1 MGKHSEKQNEAST
14 VKSQNQGGLNS
25 IIVIRLIVASLIF
38 AVSLIVK
45 MPSLVRILLLAL
57 SVVVSGYDVA
67 LDAVNSVESGDY
79 FATPIVIVFVAV
91 ISFFIG
97 FGLEGAALMMFYQ
110 IGQILIAYAQERT
123 VKSAKELLCYSDD
136 ETVEKVTGI
145 IEEENAGKMAMEYTV
160 GSAASFILKI
170 ALGIAVLYAVLIP
183 IFTNLSFAVS
193 IHRALTI
200 IVIATPLSV
209 VVAMPLTGIIGICYG
224 AQFGVI
230 FNNAAAM
237 EKAAE
242 VETAVFDKPGVFAD
256 DHPSLVSAQSDLL
269 DKSTFMNFAAHAV
282 YYSEQPF
289 AKAIS
294 DAFNF
299 DYKLD
304 LISDFQDIPGC
315 GVDLKINGAHV
326 TLATRELFA
335 SRGEAVPYENAKE
348 DYQMFYMMVSEKYV
362 GKIALTNEI
371 YGETEQ
377 LAPDLKAIGFDKCIL
392 LTEDG
397 KEESEAAATEL
408 EFDEVYGECDTE
420 RKLRLINDL
429 KASRDTQMMYVY
441 ANGFD
446 AHSAADLDI
455 RVSRKGKFADILV
468 IPEYIANLPLALQL
482 CSRVREVAAE
492 NAIFAFVIKAIL
504 IFLSLTGYCNIW
516 FAIFIDM
523 VAALAT
529 ILNSIRV
536 TSPSLIGI
544 LRYKA
549 GK

>member
-110 IGQILIAYAQERT
+110 IGRILIAYAQERT
-123 VKSAKELLCYSDD
+123 VKSAKELLCYSDE

-183 IFTNLSFAVS
+183 ILTNLSFAVS

-371 YGETEQ
+371 YGEAEQ

-408 EFDEVYGECDTE
+408 EFDEVYGECDTA
-420 RKLRLINDL
+420 RKLRLVNDL

-523 VAALAT
+523 AAALAT

-536 TSPSLIGI
+536 TSPSLISI
-544 LRYKA
+544 LKYKA

>member
-123 VKSAKELLCYSDD
+123 VKSAKELLCYSDE

-183 IFTNLSFAVS
+183 ILTNLSFAVS

-348 DYQMFYMMVSEKYV
+348 NYQMYYMMVSEKYV

-408 EFDEVYGECDTE
+408 EFDEVYGECDTA
-420 RKLRLINDL
+420 RKLRLVNDL

-523 VAALAT
+523 AAALAT

-544 LRYKA
+544 LKYKA

>member
-14 VKSQNQGGLNS
+14 VKCQNQGGLNS
-25 IIVIRLIVASLIF
+25 IIVIRLIIASLIF

-123 VKSAKELLCYSDD
+123 VKSAKELLCYSDE

-183 IFTNLSFAVS
+183 ILTNLSFAVS

-408 EFDEVYGECDTE
+408 EFDEVYGECDTA
-420 RKLRLINDL
+420 RKLRLVNDL

-523 VAALAT
+523 AAALAT

-544 LRYKA
+544 LKYKA

>member
-14 VKSQNQGGLNS
+14 VKSQSPGGLNS

-57 SVVVSGYDVA
+57 SIVVSGYDVA

-123 VKSAKELLCYSDD
+123 VKSAKELLCYSDE

-183 IFTNLSFAVS
+183 ILTNLSFAVS

-230 FNNAAAM
+230 FNNVAAM

-294 DAFNF
+294 DAFNL

-408 EFDEVYGECDTE
+408 EFDEVYGECDTA
-420 RKLRLINDL
+420 RKLRLVNDL

-523 VAALAT
+523 AAALAT

-544 LRYKA
+544 LKYKA

>member
-14 VKSQNQGGLNS
+14 VKCQNQGGLNS

-123 VKSAKELLCYSDD
+123 VKSAKELLCYSDE

-183 IFTNLSFAVS
+183 ILTNLSFAVS

-408 EFDEVYGECDTE
+408 EFDEVYGECDTA
-420 RKLRLINDL
+420 RKLRLVNDL

-523 VAALAT
+523 AAALAT

-544 LRYKA
+544 LKYKA

>member
-1 MGKHSEKQNEAST
+1 MGKHSEKQNEAPAA
-14 VKSQNQGGLNS
+14 KNQSPGAVNGV
-25 IIVIRLIVASLIF
+25 IVIRLIVASVIF
-38 AVSLIVK
+38 AASLLFH
-45 MPSLVRILLLAL
+45 MPAFLSILLLAL
-57 SVVVSGYDVA
+57 SVAVSGYDVV
-67 LDAVNSVESGDY
+67 LDAVDSVESRDY

-91 ISFFIG
+91 VSFFIG

-110 IGQILIAYAQERT
+110 IGRILIAYAEERT
-123 VKSAKELLCYSDD
+123 IRSAKELLCYSDE

-145 IEEENAGKMAMEYTV
+145 IEKEGAGKLAMESDIR
-160 GSAASFILKI
+160 SAASFVLKI
-170 ALGIAVLYAVLIP
+170 ALVIAVLYALLIP

-209 VVAMPLTGIIGICYG
+209 VVAMPLTGIIGICYS

-230 FNNAAAM
+230 FNNSAAM
-237 EKAAE
+237 EKGAAA
-242 VETAVFDKPGVFAD
+242 ETAVFDKPGVFAA
-256 DHPSLVSAQSDLL
+256 DHPSLVSVQSDLL
-269 DKSTFMNFAAHAV
+269 DKDTFMSFAAHAV

-289 AKAIS
+289 AKAIT
-294 DAFNF
+294 DAYNH
-299 DYKLD
+299 DYKLE
-304 LISDFQDIPGC
+304 LISDFVDIPGC

-335 SRGEAVPYENAKE
+335 GRGEAVPYEGGKE
-348 DYQMFYMMVSEKYV
+348 NYQMLYMMVSEKYV
-362 GKIALTNEI
+362 GKIALSNEFF
-371 YGETEQ
+371 GEAEQ

-392 LTEDG
+392 LTEEG
-397 KEESEAAATEL
+397 KEESEDIAAEL
-408 EFDEVYGECDTE
+408 EFDEVFGECDTA

-429 KASRDTQMMYVY
+429 KSSRDTQMMYVY

-446 AHSAADLDI
+446 GHSAADLDV
-455 RVSRKGKFADILV
+455 RVNRKGKFADVLV
-468 IPEYIANLPLALQL
+468 LPEYIANLPLALQL

-523 VAALAT
+523 AAALAT

-536 TSPSLIGI
+536 TSESLISI

>member
-14 VKSQNQGGLNS
+14 VKSQSPGGLNS

-123 VKSAKELLCYSDD
+123 VKSAKELLCYSDE

-183 IFTNLSFAVS
+183 ILTNLSFAVS

-294 DAFNF
+294 DAFNL

-420 RKLRLINDL
+420 RKLRLVNDL

-523 VAALAT
+523 AAALAT

-544 LRYKA
+544 LKYKA

>member
-14 VKSQNQGGLNS
+14 VKSQNPGGLNS
-25 IIVIRLIVASLIF
+25 VIVIRLIVASLIF

-110 IGQILIAYAQERT
+110 IGQILIAYAKERT
-123 VKSAKELLCYSDD
+123 VRSAKELLCYSDD

-145 IEEENAGKMAMEYTV
+145 IEEENAGKMTMESAV

-209 VVAMPLTGIIGICYG
+209 VVAMPLTGIIGICYS

-230 FNNAAAM
+230 FNRAAAM

-242 VETAVFDKPGVFAD
+242 VDTAVFDKPGVFAD
-256 DHPSLVSAQSDLL
+256 DHPKLVSVQSDLL

-294 DAFNF
+294 DAFTL

-315 GVDLKINGAHV
+315 GVELKINGAHV
-326 TLATRELFA
+326 TLANRELFA

-348 DYQMFYMMVSEKYV
+348 NYQMYYMMVSEKYV
-362 GKIALTNEI
+362 GKIALTNEF
-371 YGETEQ
+371 YGEAEQ

-397 KEESEAAATEL
+397 KEESELAATEL
-408 EFDEVYGECDTE
+408 EFDEFYGECDTE

-446 AHSAADLDI
+446 GHSAADLDV
-455 RVSRKGKFADILV
+455 RVNRKGKFADILV

-482 CSRVREVAAE
+482 CSRVREVATE
-492 NAIFAFVIKAIL
+492 NAIFAFIVKAIL

>member
-14 VKSQNQGGLNS
+14 VKSQNPGGLNS
-25 IIVIRLIVASLIF
+25 VIVIRLIVASLIF

-45 MPSLVRILLLAL
+45 MPSLVRILLLVL

-110 IGQILIAYAQERT
+110 IGQILIAYAKERT

-145 IEEENAGKMAMEYTV
+145 IEEENAGKMTMESAV

-183 IFTNLSFAVS
+183 IFTNLSFAVA

-209 VVAMPLTGIIGICYG
+209 VVAMPLTGIIGICYS

-230 FNNAAAM
+230 FNRAAAM

-242 VETAVFDKPGVFAD
+242 VDTAVFDKPGVFAD
-256 DHPSLVSAQSDLL
+256 DHPKLVSVQSDLL

-294 DAFNF
+294 DAFTL

-315 GVDLKINGAHV
+315 GVELKINGAHV
-326 TLATRELFA
+326 TLANRELFA
-335 SRGEAVPYENAKE
+335 SRGEAVPYENAK
-348 DYQMFYMMVSEKYV
+348 DNYQMYYMMVSEKYV
-362 GKIALTNEI
+362 GKIALTNEF
-371 YGETEQ
+371 YGEAEQ

-397 KEESEAAATEL
+397 KEESELAATEL
-408 EFDEVYGECDTE
+408 EFDEFYGECDTE

-446 AHSAADLDI
+446 AHSAADLDV
-455 RVSRKGKFADILV
+455 RVNRKGKFADILV

>member
-1 MGKHSEKQNEAST
+1 MSSRNPGS
-14 VKSQNQGGLNS
+14 LNS

-38 AVSLIVK
+38 AVSLIIN
-45 MPSLVRILLLAL
+45 MPSFLRILLLAL
-57 SVVVSGYDVA
+57 SVAVSGYDVVLA
-67 LDAVNSVESGDY
+67 AVDCVESRDY

-110 IGQILIAYAQERT
+110 IGLILISYADERT

-145 IEEENAGKMAMEYTV
+145 IEEENAGKMAMESTV
-160 GSAASFILKI
+160 GAAASFVLKI

-237 EKAAE
+237 EKAAD

-256 DHPSLVSAQSDLL
+256 DHPRLVSVQSDLL
-269 DKSTFMNFAAHAV
+269 DKSTFLNFAAHAV

-294 DAFNF
+294 DAFTQ

-304 LISDFQDIPGC
+304 LISDFQDIPGS

-326 TLATRELFA
+326 TLATRELFT
-335 SRGEAVPYENAKE
+335 SRGEAVPYESGKE
-348 DYQMFYMMVSEKYV
+348 NYQMLYMMVSEKYV
-362 GKIALTNEI
+362 GKIALSTEF
-371 YGETEQ
+371 YGEAEQ
-377 LAPDLKAIGFDKCIL
+377 LAPDLKAIGFDQCIL

-408 EFDEVYGECDTE
+408 EFDEVFGQCDTE

-429 KASRDTQMMYVY
+429 KSSKDTQMMYVY

-446 AHSAADLDI
+446 AHSAADLDVRI
-455 RVSRKGKFADILV
+455 NRKGKFADVLV

-492 NAIFAFVIKAIL
+492 NAIFAFVVKAIL

-523 VAALAT
+523 EAREVGSAQSA
-529 ILNSIRV
+529 
-536 TSPSLIGI
+536 
-544 LRYKA
+544 
-549 GK
+549 

>member
-110 IGQILIAYAQERT
+110 IGRILIAYAQERT
-123 VKSAKELLCYSDD
+123 VKSAKELLCYSDE

-183 IFTNLSFAVS
+183 ILTNLSFAVS

-408 EFDEVYGECDTE
+408 EFDEVYGECDTA
-420 RKLRLINDL
+420 RKLRLVNDL

-523 VAALAT
+523 AAALAT

-544 LRYKA
+544 LKYKA

>member
-1 MGKHSEKQNEAST
+1 MGKHSEKQTETPAAS
-14 VKSQNQGGLNS
+14 SRNPGSLNS

-38 AVSLIVK
+38 AVSLIIN
-45 MPSLVRILLLAL
+45 MPSFLRILLLAL
-57 SVVVSGYDVA
+57 SVAVSGYDVV
-67 LDAVNSVESGDY
+67 LSAVDCVESRDY
-79 FATPIVIVFVAV
+79 FSTPIVIVFVAV

-110 IGQILIAYAQERT
+110 IGLILISYADERT

-145 IEEENAGKMAMEYTV
+145 IEEENAGKMAMESTV
-160 GSAASFILKI
+160 GAAASFVLKI

-237 EKAAE
+237 EKAAD

-256 DHPSLVSAQSDLL
+256 DHPRLVSVQSDLL
-269 DKSTFMNFAAHAV
+269 DKSTFLNFAAHAV

-294 DAFNF
+294 DAFTQ

-304 LISDFQDIPGC
+304 LISDFQDIPGS

-326 TLATRELFA
+326 TLASRELFT
-335 SRGEAVPYENAKE
+335 SRGEAVPYESGKE
-348 DYQMFYMMVSEKYV
+348 NYQMLYMMVSEKYV
-362 GKIALTNEI
+362 GKIALSTEF
-371 YGETEQ
+371 YGEAEQ
-377 LAPDLKAIGFDKCIL
+377 LAPDLKAIGFDQCIL

-408 EFDEVYGECDTE
+408 EFDEVFGQCDTE

-429 KASRDTQMMYVY
+429 KSSKDTQMMYVY

-446 AHSAADLDI
+446 AHSAADLDVRI
-455 RVSRKGKFADILV
+455 NRKGKFADVLV

-492 NAIFAFVIKAIL
+492 NAIFAFVVKAIL

-536 TSPSLIGI
+536 TSPSLISI
-544 LRYKA
+544 LKYKA

>member
-1 MGKHSEKQNEAST
+1 MGKNSEKQNEAST
-14 VKSQNQGGLNS
+14 VKSQNPGGLNS
-25 IIVIRLIVASLIF
+25 VIVIRLIVASLIF

-45 MPSLVRILLLAL
+45 MPSLVRILLLVL

-110 IGQILIAYAQERT
+110 IGQILIAYAKERT

-145 IEEENAGKMAMEYTV
+145 IEEENAGKMTMESAV

-209 VVAMPLTGIIGICYG
+209 VVAMPLTGIIGICYS

-230 FNNAAAM
+230 FNRAAAM

-242 VETAVFDKPGVFAD
+242 VDTAVFDKPGVFAD
-256 DHPSLVSAQSDLL
+256 DHPKLVSVQSDLL

-294 DAFNF
+294 DAFTL

-315 GVDLKINGAHV
+315 GVELKINGAHV
-326 TLATRELFA
+326 TLANRELFA

-348 DYQMFYMMVSEKYV
+348 NYQMYYMMVSEKYV
-362 GKIALTNEI
+362 GKIALTNEF
-371 YGETEQ
+371 YGEAEQ

-397 KEESEAAATEL
+397 KEESELAATEL
-408 EFDEVYGECDTE
+408 EFDEFYGECDTE

-446 AHSAADLDI
+446 AHSAADLDV
-455 RVSRKGKFADILV
+455 RVNRKGKFADILV

>member
-1 MGKHSEKQNEAST
+1 MGKHSEKQNEAPAA
-14 VKSQNQGGLNS
+14 KNQSPGAVNGV
-25 IIVIRLIVASLIF
+25 IVIRLIVASLIF
-38 AVSLIVK
+38 AASLLFH
-45 MPSLVRILLLAL
+45 MPAFLSILLLAL
-57 SVVVSGYDVA
+57 SVAVSGYDVV
-67 LDAVNSVESGDY
+67 LDAVDSVESRDY

-91 ISFFIG
+91 VSFFIG

-110 IGQILIAYAQERT
+110 IGRILIAYAEERT
-123 VKSAKELLCYSDD
+123 IRSAKELLCYSDE

-145 IEEENAGKMAMEYTV
+145 IEEEGAGKLAME
-160 GSAASFILKI
+160 SDIRSSASFVLKI
-170 ALGIAVLYAVLIP
+170 ALVIAVLYALLIP

-209 VVAMPLTGIIGICYG
+209 VVAMPLTGIIGICYS

-237 EKAAE
+237 EKGAAA
-242 VETAVFDKPGVFAD
+242 ETAVFDKPGVFAA
-256 DHPSLVSAQSDLL
+256 DHPSLVSVQSDLL
-269 DKSTFMNFAAHAV
+269 DKDTFMSFAAHAV

-289 AKAIS
+289 AKAIT
-294 DAFNF
+294 DAYSH
-299 DYKLD
+299 DYKLE
-304 LISDFQDIPGC
+304 LISDFVDIPGC

-326 TLATRELFA
+326 TLASRELFA
-335 SRGEAVPYENAKE
+335 GRGEAVPYEGGKE
-348 DYQMFYMMVSEKYV
+348 NYQMLYMMVSEKYV
-362 GKIALTNEI
+362 GKIALSNEFF
-371 YGETEQ
+371 GEAEQ
-377 LAPDLKAIGFDKCIL
+377 LAPDLKAIGFEKCIL
-392 LTEDG
+392 LTEEG
-397 KEESEAAATEL
+397 KEESEDIAAEL
-408 EFDEVYGECDTE
+408 EFDEVFGECDTA

-429 KASRDTQMMYVY
+429 KSSKDTQMMYVY

-446 AHSAADLDI
+446 GHSAADLDV
-455 RVSRKGKFADILV
+455 RVNRKGKFADVLV
-468 IPEYIANLPLALQL
+468 LPEYIANLPLALQL

-523 VAALAT
+523 AAALAT

-536 TSPSLIGI
+536 TSESLISI

>member
-14 VKSQNQGGLNS
+14 VKSQNPGGLNS
-25 IIVIRLIVASLIF
+25 VIVIRLIVASLIF

-45 MPSLVRILLLAL
+45 MPSLVRILLLVL

-110 IGQILIAYAQERT
+110 IGQILIAYAKERT

-145 IEEENAGKMAMEYTV
+145 IEEENAGKMTMESAV
-160 GSAASFILKI
+160 GSAASYILKI

-209 VVAMPLTGIIGICYG
+209 VVAMPLTGIIGICYS

-230 FNNAAAM
+230 FNRAAAM

-242 VETAVFDKPGVFAD
+242 VDTAVFDKPGVFAD
-256 DHPSLVSAQSDLL
+256 DHPKLVSVQSDLL

-294 DAFNF
+294 DAFTL

-315 GVDLKINGAHV
+315 GVELKINGAHV
-326 TLATRELFA
+326 TLANRELFA

-348 DYQMFYMMVSEKYV
+348 NYQMYYMMVSEKYV
-362 GKIALTNEI
+362 GKIALTNEF
-371 YGETEQ
+371 YGEAEQ

-397 KEESEAAATEL
+397 KEESELAATEL
-408 EFDEVYGECDTE
+408 EFDEFYGECDTE

-429 KASRDTQMMYVY
+429 KASRDTQMIYVY

-446 AHSAADLDI
+446 GHSAADLDV
-455 RVSRKGKFADILV
+455 RVNRKGKFADILV

>member
-1 MGKHSEKQNEAST
+1 MGKHSEKQNESSA
-14 VKSQNQGGLNS
+14 VKREISGGVDG
-25 IIVIRLIVASLIF
+25 IMVIRLIIASLIF
-38 AVSLIVK
+38 AVSLIFN
-45 MPSLVRILLLAL
+45 MPSFLRILLLAL
-57 SVVVSGYDVA
+57 SVAVSGYDVV
-67 LDAVNSVESGDY
+67 LDAVDSVESRDY

-110 IGQILIAYAQERT
+110 IGMILISYAEERT
-123 VKSAKELLCYSDD
+123 IKSAKELLCYSDE

-145 IEEENAGKMAMEYTV
+145 IGEENAGKLEMESSV
-160 GSAASFILKI
+160 GSAASFVLKI
-170 ALGIAVLYAVLIP
+170 ALVIAVLYAVFIP

-230 FNNAAAM
+230 FNNAATM
-237 EKAAE
+237 EKTVEA
-242 VETAVFDKPGVFAD
+242 ETAVFDKPGVFAD
-256 DHPSLVSAQSDLL
+256 DHPSIVSVQSDLL
-269 DKSTFMNFAAHAV
+269 DTGTFMNFAAHAV

-294 DAFNF
+294 DAFTQ
-299 DYKLD
+299 DYKLE
-304 LISDFQDIPGC
+304 LISDFEDIPGS

-326 TLATRELFA
+326 TLATRELFT
-335 SRGEAVPYENAKE
+335 SRGEAVPYESGKE
-348 DYQMFYMMVSEKYV
+348 KYQMLYMMVSEKYV
-362 GKIALTNEI
+362 GKIALSNEI
-371 YGETEQ
+371 YGEAEQ
-377 LAPDLKAIGFDKCIL
+377 LVPDLKAIGFEKCIL

-397 KEESEAAATEL
+397 KEESEDTAAEL
-408 EFDEVYGECDTE
+408 EFDEVFAECNTA
-420 RKLRLINDL
+420 RKLRLISDL
-429 KASRDTQMMYVY
+429 KSSSDTQMMYVY

-446 AHSAADLDI
+446 GHSAADIDI
-455 RVSRKGKFADILV
+455 RVSRKGKFADVLV
-468 IPEYIANLPLALQL
+468 LPEYIANLPVALQL
-482 CSRVREVAAE
+482 CSRMREVAAE
-492 NAIFAFVIKAIL
+492 NAIFAFIIKAIL

-523 VAALAT
+523 AAALGT

-544 LRYKA
+544 LKYKA

>member
-57 SVVVSGYDVA
+57 SIVVSGYDVA
-67 LDAVNSVESGDY
+67 LGAVNSVESGDY

-110 IGQILIAYAQERT
+110 IGQILIAYARERT
-123 VKSAKELLCYSDD
+123 VKSAKELLCYSDE

-230 FNNAAAM
+230 FNSAAAM
-237 EKAAE
+237 EKAAD
-242 VETAVFDKPGVFAD
+242 VDTAVFDKPGVFAD
-256 DHPSLVSAQSDLL
+256 DHPSLVSVQSDLL

-294 DAFNF
+294 DAFNL

-371 YGETEQ
+371 YGEAEQ

-420 RKLRLINDL
+420 RKLRLVNDL

-446 AHSAADLDI
+446 AHSAADLDV
-455 RVSRKGKFADILV
+455 RVNRKGKFADILV

-523 VAALAT
+523 AAALAT

-544 LRYKA
+544 LKYKA

>member
-123 VKSAKELLCYSDD
+123 VKSAKELLCYSDE

>member
-1 MGKHSEKQNEAST
+1 MGKHSEKQTEASAA
-14 VKSQNQGGLNS
+14 KSREPGSLNS

-38 AVSLIVK
+38 AVSLIIK
-45 MPSLVRILLLAL
+45 MPSFLRILLLAL
-57 SVVVSGYDVA
+57 SVAVSGYDVV
-67 LDAVNSVESGDY
+67 LDAVDSVESRDY
-79 FATPIVIVFVAV
+79 FATPIIIVFVAV

-110 IGQILIAYAQERT
+110 IGLILIAYAQERT

-145 IEEENAGKMAMEYTV
+145 IEEEYAGKLEMASAV
-160 GSAASFILKI
+160 GSAASFVLKI

-209 VVAMPLTGIIGICYG
+209 VVAMPLTGIIGICYS

-230 FNNAAAM
+230 FTNAAVM
-237 EKAAE
+237 EKAAK

-256 DHPSLVSAQSDLL
+256 DHPRLVSVESDLL
-269 DKSTFMNFAAHAV
+269 DKNTFLNFAAHAV

-294 DAFNF
+294 DAFTQ
-299 DYKLD
+299 DYKLE
-304 LISDFQDIPGC
+304 LISDFQDIPGS

-326 TLATRELFA
+326 TLATRELFT
-335 SRGEAVPYENAKE
+335 SRGEAVPYESGKE
-348 DYQMFYMMVSEKYV
+348 NYQMLYMMVSEKYV
-362 GKIALTNEI
+362 GKIALSNEI
-371 YGETEQ
+371 YGEAEQ

-397 KEESEAAATEL
+397 KEESEVAATEL
-408 EFDEVYGECDTE
+408 EFDEVFGQCDTE
-420 RKLRLINDL
+420 RKLRLISDL
-429 KASRDTQMMYVY
+429 KSSGDTQMMYVY

-446 AHSAADLDI
+446 AHSAADLDVRI
-455 RVSRKGKFADILV
+455 NRKGKFADVLV
-468 IPEYIANLPLALQL
+468 IPEYLANLPIALQL

-536 TSPSLIGI
+536 TSPSLISI

>member
-14 VKSQNQGGLNS
+14 VKSQSPGGLNS

-123 VKSAKELLCYSDD
+123 VKSAKELLCYSDE

-183 IFTNLSFAVS
+183 ILTNLSFAVS

-348 DYQMFYMMVSEKYV
+348 NYQMYYMMVSEKYV

-408 EFDEVYGECDTE
+408 EFDEVYGECDTA
-420 RKLRLINDL
+420 RKLRLVNDL

-523 VAALAT
+523 AAALAT

-544 LRYKA
+544 LKYKA

>member
-110 IGQILIAYAQERT
+110 IGRILIAYAQERT
-123 VKSAKELLCYSDD
+123 VKSAKELLCYSDE

-183 IFTNLSFAVS
+183 ILTNLSFAVS

-408 EFDEVYGECDTE
+408 EFDEVYGECDTA
-420 RKLRLINDL
+420 RKLRLVNDL

-492 NAIFAFVIKAIL
+492 NAIFAFVVKAIL

-523 VAALAT
+523 AAALAT

-544 LRYKA
+544 LKYKA

>member
-14 VKSQNQGGLNS
+14 VKSQNPGGLNS
-25 IIVIRLIVASLIF
+25 VIVIRLIIASLIF

-110 IGQILIAYAQERT
+110 IGLILISYAKERT

-145 IEEENAGKMAMEYTV
+145 IEEENAGKMAMESTV

-224 AQFGVI
+224 AQFGAI
-230 FNNAAAM
+230 FNSAGAM
-237 EKAAE
+237 EKAAD
-242 VETAVFDKPGVFAD
+242 VDTAVFDKPGVFAD
-256 DHPSLVSAQSDLL
+256 DHPSLVSVQSDLL

-294 DAFNF
+294 DAFHL

-348 DYQMFYMMVSEKYV
+348 NYQMYYMMVSEKYV

-371 YGETEQ
+371 YGEAEQ
-377 LAPDLKAIGFDKCIL
+377 LAPELKAIGFDKCIL

-397 KEESEAAATEL
+397 KEESEATATEL
-408 EFDEVYGECDTE
+408 EFDEFYCECDTE

-446 AHSAADLDI
+446 AHSAADLDV
-455 RVSRKGKFADILV
+455 RVNRKGKFADILV

>member
-1 MGKHSEKQNEAST
+1 MGKHSEKQNEAPA
-14 VKSQNQGGLNS
+14 VKSQIPGGLNG
-25 IIVIRLIVASLIF
+25 IIVIRLIIASLIF

-45 MPSLVRILLLAL
+45 MPSLVRTLLLAL
-57 SVVVSGYDVA
+57 SVVVSGYDVVLA
-67 LDAVNSVESGDY
+67 AVDSVESRDY

-110 IGQILIAYAQERT
+110 IGQILIAYAKERT

-136 ETVEKVTGI
+136 ETVEKITGI
-145 IEEENAGKMAMEYTV
+145 IEEENAGKMELESTV
-160 GSAASFILKI
+160 GAAASFVLKI
-170 ALGIAVLYAVLIP
+170 ALGIAVLYAILIP
-183 IFTNLSFAVS
+183 ILTNLSFAVS

-224 AQFGVI
+224 AQFGVV
-230 FNNAAAM
+230 FNNAEAM

-242 VETAVFDKPGVFAD
+242 ADTAVFDKPGVFAD
-256 DHPSLVSAQSDLL
+256 DHPSLVSVQSDLL

-294 DAFNF
+294 DAFNH
-299 DYKLD
+299 DYMLD

-315 GVDLKINGAHV
+315 GVELKINGAHV

-335 SRGEAVPYENAKE
+335 SRGEAVPYESSKE
-348 DYQMFYMMVSEKYV
+348 NYQMLYMMVSEKYV

-371 YGETEQ
+371 YGEAEQ
-377 LAPDLKAIGFDKCIL
+377 LVPDLKAIGFEKCIL

-397 KEESEAAATEL
+397 NEESEIAATEL
-408 EFDEVYGECDTE
+408 EFDEVFGECDTA

-429 KASRDTQMMYVY
+429 KTSRDTQMMYVY

-446 AHSAADLDI
+446 AHSAADLDV
-455 RVSRKGKFADILV
+455 RVNRKGKFADILV

-492 NAIFAFVIKAIL
+492 NAIFAFVVKAIL

-523 VAALAT
+523 AAALAT

>member
-1 MGKHSEKQNEAST
+1 MGKHSEKQNEAFT
-14 VKSQNQGGLNS
+14 VKSQNPGGLNS

-38 AVSLIVK
+38 AVSLVVK

-256 DHPSLVSAQSDLL
+256 DHPSLVSVQSDLL

-294 DAFNF
+294 DAFNL

-348 DYQMFYMMVSEKYV
+348 NYQMFYMMVSEKYV

-371 YGETEQ
+371 YGEAEQ
-377 LAPDLKAIGFDKCIL
+377 LAPNMKAIGFDKCIL

-408 EFDEVYGECDTE
+408 EFDEVYGECDTA

-429 KASRDTQMMYVY
+429 KGSRDTQMMYVY

-446 AHSAADLDI
+446 GHSAADLDV
-455 RVSRKGKFADILV
+455 RVNRKGKFADILV

-544 LRYKA
+544 LKYKA

>member
-25 IIVIRLIVASLIF
+25 IIVIRLIIASLIF

-57 SVVVSGYDVA
+57 SIVVSGYDVA

-110 IGQILIAYAQERT
+110 IGQILIAYARERT
-123 VKSAKELLCYSDD
+123 VKSAKELLCYSDE

-230 FNNAAAM
+230 FNSAAAM
-237 EKAAE
+237 EKAAD
-242 VETAVFDKPGVFAD
+242 VDTAVFDKPGVFAD
-256 DHPSLVSAQSDLL
+256 DHPSLVSVQSDLL

-294 DAFNF
+294 DAFNL

-348 DYQMFYMMVSEKYV
+348 NYQMFYMMVSEKYV

-371 YGETEQ
+371 YGEAEQ
-377 LAPDLKAIGFDKCIL
+377 LAPDMKAIGFDKCIL

-408 EFDEVYGECDTE
+408 EFDEVYGECDTA

-429 KASRDTQMMYVY
+429 KGSRDTQMMYVY

-446 AHSAADLDI
+446 GHSAADLDV
-455 RVSRKGKFADILV
+455 RVNRKGKFADILV

-544 LRYKA
+544 LKYKA

>member
-145 IEEENAGKMAMEYTV
+145 IGEENAGKMAMEYTV

-230 FNNAAAM
+230 FNTAAAM

-256 DHPSLVSAQSDLL
+256 DHPSLVSVQSDLL

-294 DAFNF
+294 DAFNL

-348 DYQMFYMMVSEKYV
+348 NYQMFYMMVSEKYV

-371 YGETEQ
+371 YGEAEQ

-408 EFDEVYGECDTE
+408 EFDEVYGECDTA

-429 KASRDTQMMYVY
+429 KGSRDTQMMYVY

-446 AHSAADLDI
+446 GHSAADLDV
-455 RVSRKGKFADILV
+455 RVNRKGKFADILV

-544 LRYKA
+544 LKYKA

>member
-14 VKSQNQGGLNS
+14 VKSQSPGGLNS

-123 VKSAKELLCYSDD
+123 VKSAKELLCYSDE

-183 IFTNLSFAVS
+183 ILTNLSFAVS

-209 VVAMPLTGIIGICYG
+209 VVAMPLTGIIGICCG

-294 DAFNF
+294 DAFNL

-420 RKLRLINDL
+420 RKLRLVNDL

-523 VAALAT
+523 AAALAT

-544 LRYKA
+544 LKYKA

>member
-14 VKSQNQGGLNS
+14 VKSQNPGGLNS
-25 IIVIRLIVASLIF
+25 VIVIRLIVASLIF

-45 MPSLVRILLLAL
+45 MPSLVRILLLVL

-110 IGQILIAYAQERT
+110 IGQILIAYAKERT

-145 IEEENAGKMAMEYTV
+145 IEEENAGKMTMESAV

-209 VVAMPLTGIIGICYG
+209 VVAMPLTGIIGICYS

-230 FNNAAAM
+230 FNRAAAM

-242 VETAVFDKPGVFAD
+242 VDTAVFDKPGVFAD
-256 DHPSLVSAQSDLL
+256 DHPKLVSVQSDLL

-294 DAFNF
+294 DAFTL

-315 GVDLKINGAHV
+315 GVELKINGAHV
-326 TLATRELFA
+326 TLANRELFA

-348 DYQMFYMMVSEKYV
+348 NYQMYYMMVSEKYV
-362 GKIALTNEI
+362 GKIALTNEF
-371 YGETEQ
+371 YGEAEQ

-397 KEESEAAATEL
+397 KEESELAATEL
-408 EFDEVYGECDTE
+408 EFDEFYGECDTE

-429 KASRDTQMMYVY
+429 KGSRDTQMMYVY

-446 AHSAADLDI
+446 AHSAADLDV
-455 RVSRKGKFADILV
+455 RVNRKGKFADILV

-492 NAIFAFVIKAIL
+492 NAIFAFIVKAIL

>member
-110 IGQILIAYAQERT
+110 IGRILIAYAQERT
-123 VKSAKELLCYSDD
+123 VKSAKELLCYSDE

-183 IFTNLSFAVS
+183 ILTNLSFAVS

-294 DAFNF
+294 DAFNL

-408 EFDEVYGECDTE
+408 EFDEVYGECDTA
-420 RKLRLINDL
+420 RKLRLVNDL

-446 AHSAADLDI
+446 AHSAADLDV
-455 RVSRKGKFADILV
+455 RVNRKGKFADILV

-523 VAALAT
+523 AAALAT

-544 LRYKA
+544 LKYKA

>member
-1 MGKHSEKQNEAST
+1 MGKHSEKQNEAFT
-14 VKSQNQGGLNS
+14 VKSQNPGGLNS

-160 GSAASFILKI
+160 GFAASFILKI

-256 DHPSLVSAQSDLL
+256 DHPSLVSVQSDLL

-294 DAFNF
+294 DAFNL

-348 DYQMFYMMVSEKYV
+348 NYQMFYMMVSEKYV

-371 YGETEQ
+371 YGEAEQ
-377 LAPDLKAIGFDKCIL
+377 LAPNMKAIGFDKCIL

-408 EFDEVYGECDTE
+408 EFDEVYGECDTA

-429 KASRDTQMMYVY
+429 KGSRDTQMMYVY

-446 AHSAADLDI
+446 GHSAADLDV
-455 RVSRKGKFADILV
+455 RVNRKGKFADILV

-544 LRYKA
+544 LKYKA

>member
-1 MGKHSEKQNEAST
+1 MGKHSEKRNEAST

-45 MPSLVRILLLAL
+45 MPSLVRILLLVL

-110 IGQILIAYAQERT
+110 IGQILIAYAKERT
-123 VKSAKELLCYSDD
+123 VRSAKELLCYSDD

-145 IEEENAGKMAMEYTV
+145 IEEENAGKMTMESAV

-209 VVAMPLTGIIGICYG
+209 VVAMPLTGIIGICYS

-230 FNNAAAM
+230 FNRAAAM

-242 VETAVFDKPGVFAD
+242 VDTAVFDKPGVFAD
-256 DHPSLVSAQSDLL
+256 DHPKLVSVQSDLL

-294 DAFNF
+294 DAFTL

-315 GVDLKINGAHV
+315 GVELKINGAHV
-326 TLATRELFA
+326 TLANRELFA

-348 DYQMFYMMVSEKYV
+348 NYQMYYMMVSEKYV
-362 GKIALTNEI
+362 GKIALTNEF
-371 YGETEQ
+371 YGEAEQ

-397 KEESEAAATEL
+397 KEESELAATEL
-408 EFDEVYGECDTE
+408 EFDEFYGECDTE

-446 AHSAADLDI
+446 GHSAADLDV
-455 RVSRKGKFADILV
+455 RVNRKGKFADILV

-482 CSRVREVAAE
+482 CSRVREVATE
-492 NAIFAFVIKAIL
+492 NAIFAFIVKAIL

>member
-110 IGQILIAYAQERT
+110 IGRILIAYAQERT
-123 VKSAKELLCYSDD
+123 VKSAKELLCYSDE

-183 IFTNLSFAVS
+183 ILTNLSFAVS

-209 VVAMPLTGIIGICYG
+209 VVAMPLTGIIGICCG

-371 YGETEQ
+371 YGEAEQ

-408 EFDEVYGECDTE
+408 EFDEVYGECDTA
-420 RKLRLINDL
+420 RKLRLVNDL

-446 AHSAADLDI
+446 AHSAADLDV
-455 RVSRKGKFADILV
+455 RVNRKGKFADILV

-523 VAALAT
+523 AAALGT

-544 LRYKA
+544 LKYKA

>member
-1 MGKHSEKQNEAST
+1 MGKHSEKQNEAFT
-14 VKSQNQGGLNS
+14 VKSQNPGGLNS

-67 LDAVNSVESGDY
+67 LDAVNSVESGYY

-160 GSAASFILKI
+160 GFAASFILKI

-256 DHPSLVSAQSDLL
+256 DHPSLVSVQSDLL

-294 DAFNF
+294 DAFNL

-348 DYQMFYMMVSEKYV
+348 NYQMFYMMVSEKYV

-371 YGETEQ
+371 YGEAEQ
-377 LAPDLKAIGFDKCIL
+377 LAPNMKAIGFDKCIL

-408 EFDEVYGECDTE
+408 EFDEVYGECDTA

-429 KASRDTQMMYVY
+429 KGSRDTQMMYVY

-446 AHSAADLDI
+446 GHSAADLDV
-455 RVSRKGKFADILV
+455 RVNRKGKFADILV

-544 LRYKA
+544 LKYKA

>member
-14 VKSQNQGGLNS
+14 VKCQNQGGLNS

-123 VKSAKELLCYSDD
+123 VKSAKELLCYSDE

-408 EFDEVYGECDTE
+408 EFDEVYGECDTA
-420 RKLRLINDL
+420 RKLRLVNDL

-523 VAALAT
+523 AAALAT

-544 LRYKA
+544 LKYKA

>member
-1 MGKHSEKQNEAST
+1 MGKHSEKQNETPAA
-14 VKSQNQGGLNS
+14 KNQSPGAVNGV
-25 IIVIRLIVASLIF
+25 IVIRLIVASLIF
-38 AVSLIVK
+38 AASLLFH
-45 MPSLVRILLLAL
+45 MPAFLSILLLAL
-57 SVVVSGYDVA
+57 SVAVSGYDVV
-67 LDAVNSVESGDY
+67 LDAVDSVESRDY

-91 ISFFIG
+91 VSFFIG

-110 IGQILIAYAQERT
+110 IGRILIAYAEERT
-123 VKSAKELLCYSDD
+123 IRSAKELLCYSDE

-145 IEEENAGKMAMEYTV
+145 IEKEGAGKLAMESDIR
-160 GSAASFILKI
+160 SAASFVLKI
-170 ALGIAVLYAVLIP
+170 ALVIAVLYALLIP

-209 VVAMPLTGIIGICYG
+209 VVAMPLTGIIGICYS

-237 EKAAE
+237 EKGAAA
-242 VETAVFDKPGVFAD
+242 ETAVFDKPGVFAA
-256 DHPSLVSAQSDLL
+256 DHPNLVSVQSDLL
-269 DKSTFMNFAAHAV
+269 DKDTFMSFAAHAV

-289 AKAIS
+289 AKAIT
-294 DAFNF
+294 DAYSH
-299 DYKLD
+299 DYKLE
-304 LISDFQDIPGC
+304 LISDFVDIPGC

-335 SRGEAVPYENAKE
+335 GRGEAVPYEGGKE
-348 DYQMFYMMVSEKYV
+348 NYQMLYMMVSEKYV
-362 GKIALTNEI
+362 GKIALSNEFF
-371 YGETEQ
+371 GEAEQ
-377 LAPDLKAIGFDKCIL
+377 LAPDLKAIGFEKCIL
-392 LTEDG
+392 LTEEG
-397 KEESEAAATEL
+397 KEESEDIAAEL
-408 EFDEVYGECDTE
+408 EFDEVFGECDTA

-429 KASRDTQMMYVY
+429 KSSRDTQMMYVY

-446 AHSAADLDI
+446 GHSAADLDV
-455 RVSRKGKFADILV
+455 RVNRKGKFADVLV
-468 IPEYIANLPLALQL
+468 LPEYIANLPLALQL
-482 CSRVREVAAE
+482 CSRVREVTTE

-523 VAALAT
+523 AAALAT

-536 TSPSLIGI
+536 TSESLISI

>member
-14 VKSQNQGGLNS
+14 VKSQNPGGLNS
-25 IIVIRLIVASLIF
+25 VIVIRLIVASLIF

-110 IGQILIAYAQERT
+110 IGQILIAYAKERT

-145 IEEENAGKMAMEYTV
+145 IEEENAGKMTMESAV

-209 VVAMPLTGIIGICYG
+209 VVAMPLTGIIGICYS

-230 FNNAAAM
+230 FNRAAAM

-242 VETAVFDKPGVFAD
+242 VDTAVFDKPGVFAD
-256 DHPSLVSAQSDLL
+256 DHPKLVSVQSDLL

-294 DAFNF
+294 DAFTL

-315 GVDLKINGAHV
+315 GVELKINGAHV
-326 TLATRELFA
+326 TLANRELFA

-348 DYQMFYMMVSEKYV
+348 NYQMYYMMVSEKYV
-362 GKIALTNEI
+362 GKIALTNEF
-371 YGETEQ
+371 YGEAEQ

-397 KEESEAAATEL
+397 KEESELAATEL
-408 EFDEVYGECDTE
+408 EFDEFYGECDTE

-446 AHSAADLDI
+446 AHSAADLDV
-455 RVSRKGKFADILV
+455 RVNRKGKFADILV